1 MRGAWPPPRKR
12 PGRLRRPV
20 AVAADTRQAGSRRGP
35 AGGPGVGLGLG
46 TGFARDLAAAQVHP
60 SSPETSEI
68 AREHEATARGEAA
81 LEHGLGR
88 APSAAARHQHH
99 QVGRGRRRI
108 SPPRPT

>member
-35 AGGPGVGLGLG
+35 GVGLG
-46 TGFARDLAAAQVHP
+46 TGFAGDLAAAQVHP
-60 SSPETSEI
+60 LLAKTSEI